1 MKRDPGQ
8 PRHIK
13 SGAERGTLRVRTPYA
28 GAGGLCGCWH
38 SGKSVAAAA
47 RASGSLQAGGLQ
59 VGSPCYSPA
68 SILQTGGW
76 CPRMKIMEERRPCQ
90 VLSLSDCRGGAP
102 SHADRGGAVVR
113 NVEGNNGVKRGR
125 LRPCWAVPQPQVGCA
140 LLQRCWRPQCLFLTP
155 NVRTAWRCA
164 AVPRTPL
171 RDLLP
176 KDEGRPARRANAGCQ
191 SNDDAATAPCWAGPC
206 RPWAGSGGARQQEG
220 GRAALVVHVL
230 HPPAYGLRS
239 SAVACLLIS
248 TDAQRVRQGRSPS

>member
-1 MKRDPGQ
+1 MCAHSICWRWRIMRLLAQRQECCSSCTGVRQ
-8 PRHIK
+8 PT
-13 SGAERGTLRVRTPYA
+13 GWG
-28 GAGGLCGCWH
+28 
-38 SGKSVAAAA
+38 
-47 RASGSLQAGGLQ
+47 Q
-59 VGSPCYSPA
+59 VGSPCYGPA
-68 SILQTGGW
+68 SILQAGGW
-76 CPRMKIMEERRPCQ
+76 CTRTKNMEERRPSQ

-176 KDEGRPARRANAGCQ
+176 KDEGSPARRANAGCQ

-230 HPPAYGLRS
+230 HTLLLMGFAVAQWLACS
-239 SAVACLLIS
+239 SAPTHSAYAKGGAPPDVSA
-248 TDAQRVRQGRSPS
+248 TKW